1 MTQRWIAA
9 VAVAAVI
16 ATLAIAWPD
25 DDQPGVAC
33 PASAKPAKLNFT
45 LKDVNGLDVNLA
57 DYKGKVLL
65 LDFWATWCGPCK
77 VEIPAFMRLRDRY
90 REQGFE
96 VAGVIIQ
103 DDFANAGPFAAKLK
117 MNYPVLNGTE
127 RDDLIDAFG
136 PFAGL
141 PTSLLINRDGL
152 VCKRHLGL
160 PGVGISEGSLE
171 EAVEKFFDAEIRAL
185 L

>member
-1 MTQRWIAA
+1 MRTRWLAA

-25 DDQPGVAC
+25 DATGVAC
-33 PASAKPAKLNFT
+33 PASARPATLHFT
-45 LKDVNGLDVNLA
+45 LKDVNGIDVNLA

-77 VEIPAFMRLRDRY
+77 VEIPAFMRLRERY
-90 REQGFE
+90 RAQGFE
-96 VAGVIIQ
+96 VASVIIQ
-103 DDFANAGPFAAKLK
+103 DDFANAGPFSAKLE

-141 PTSLLINRDGL
+141 PTSFLINRDGL

-160 PGVGISEGSLE
+160 PQVDMSQGPLE